1 MTTAAIGAPAIVIT
15 GASSGIG
22 REIAR
27 CAINDGHPLVLLG
40 RSESALS
47 ELVQELAEIRPDI
60 PVHTLRVELQS
71 NSAIAQLEALLSTNN
86 LTCEVLVNSAG
97 LGSFG
102 PVAESDHDILAELI
116 DVNIK
121 AVVELTLRFLPGMI
135 ARGQGGIINLG
146 SITGYAPGPD
156 MATYCASKAF
166 VRSFSA
172 ALSAEVA
179 GTGVTVT
186 CVTPG
191 VLRTRFFDRKP
202 MKQSRLMKILPR
214 GNTANTARVAWRAF
228 KRGRSRV
235 FPRHIDRV
243 IINFCWLMP
252 DWLLARLVLALQRAP

>member
-1 MTTAAIGAPAIVIT
+1 MTAAATGAPAVVIT

-27 CAINDGHPLVLLG
+27 VAINDGHPLVLLG
-40 RSESALS
+40 RSESALA

-60 PVHTLRVELQS
+60 PVHPLRAELQS
-71 NSAIAQLEALLSTNN
+71 KLAVAQLEALLATNN
-86 LTCEVLVNSAG
+86 LICEVLVNSAG

-102 PVAESDHDILAELI
+102 PVAESDNDILAELI

-135 ARGQGGIINLG
+135 ARGRGGIINLG

-166 VRSFSA
+166 VRSFYA

-191 VLRTRFFDRKP
+191 VLRTRFFDREP

-214 GNTANTARVAWRAF
+214 GNTAGAARAA
-228 KRGRSRV
+228 RGR
-235 FPRHIDRV
+235 D
-243 IINFCWLMP
+243 
-252 DWLLARLVLALQRAP
+252 ARIQHFTVARSSE